1 LVLITA
7 VATAI
12 AWRAEYQ
19 VFRTN
24 LTNLLVVAGI
34 LLVMIVVAEVL
45 DVSFPQAGQAFN
57 VSLSAAFCFAAGLT
71 IGPVLGGIVAALAHI
86 IDGVIARRQAIK
98 TTVNSAG
105 IGLSTIASAALY
117 FALAEPAQ
125 SPIGSYQNLLAVI
138 LSGTVYKLINTGS
151 LAIIV
156 APVLGI
162 GAFEMWRTRA
172 ICGIVGLVRGC
183 ADEAVLGRPPRAA
196 AGSH

>member
-7 VATAI
+7 ATTAI

-19 VFRTN
+19 TFHTSH
-24 LTNLLVVAGI
+24 LPIIAGI

-45 DVSFPQAGQAFN
+45 DVSSLQAGQTFT
-57 VSLSAAFCFAAGLT
+57 VSVSAALCFAAGLT
-71 IGPVLGGIVAALAHI
+71 LGPVLGGIVAALGQI

-105 IGLSTIASAALY
+105 IGLSTIASATLY